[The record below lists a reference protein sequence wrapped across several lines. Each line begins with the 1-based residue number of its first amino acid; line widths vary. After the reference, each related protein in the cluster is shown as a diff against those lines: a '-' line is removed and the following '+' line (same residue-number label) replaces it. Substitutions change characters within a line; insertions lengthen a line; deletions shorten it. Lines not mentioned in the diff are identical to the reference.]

1 MNNLKLNN
9 IKKLVFAFL
18 AIITVISF
26 SCKKSDTPD
35 PSENVTYTVKY
46 SVVSTGDVTV
56 DTIIYLNSNGVEET
70 LLNQNQFSHSFNSEN
85 SYHGKLY
92 ISGSTTNN
100 GNCEYGFQILQG
112 DDVIKDNS
120 SGSQSSTPVGFTF
133 SGEFSYS
140 EN

>member
-1 MNNLKLNN
+1 M
-9 IKKLVFAFL
+9 KKLAFAFL

-92 ISGSTTNN
+92 
-100 GNCEYGFQILQG
+100 
-112 DDVIKDNS
+112 KW
-120 SGSQSSTPVGFTF
+120 
-133 SGEFSYS
+133 
-140 EN
+140 